1 MNDAYEHEDAS
12 NLEFGKALTGQS
24 PVLFN
29 AEVAVLLDN
38 RRKEYQDKGLRVPE
52 ALTLTLEYCKTFGGV
67 KPADEEGAN
76 QYLAN
81 LRQVLE
87 QWEFG
92 GAEDTPYK
100 KSLHPFEVAALANL
114 MTTSSD
120 RDEACALIPSLRR
133 TDRLGDRFTEDQIDA
148 ILENFQNV
156 LLGLQQGQG
165 SFAGGGG
172 AATGEEKMVTGMYQ
186 EHDDL

>member
-1 MNDAYEHEDAS
+1 
-12 NLEFGKALTGQS
+12 
-24 PVLFN
+24 
-29 AEVAVLLDN
+29 
-38 RRKEYQDKGLRVPE
+38 
-52 ALTLTLEYCKTFGGV
+52 
-67 KPADEEGAN
+67 
-76 QYLAN
+76 
-81 LRQVLE
+81 
-87 QWEFG
+87 
-92 GAEDTPYK
+92 
-100 KSLHPFEVAALANL
+100 
-114 MTTSSD
+114 
-120 RDEACALIPSLRR
+120 LRR

>member
-1 MNDAYEHEDAS
+1 MLHRRIYAFECVP
-12 NLEFGKALTGQS
+12 ALLICHPTTY
-24 PVLFN
+24 
-29 AEVAVLLDN
+29 N
-38 RRKEYQDKGLRVPE
+38 RT
-52 ALTLTLEYCKTFGGV
+52 LTLTLEYCKTFGGV

-76 QYLAN
+76 QYLTN

-120 RDEACALIPSLRR
+120 RDEAC
-133 TDRLGDRFTEDQIDA
+133 TC
-148 ILENFQNV
+148 
-156 LLGLQQGQG
+156 
-165 SFAGGGG
+165 
-172 AATGEEKMVTGMYQ
+172 
-186 EHDDL
+186 

>member
-1 MNDAYEHEDAS
+1 MP
-12 NLEFGKALTGQS
+12 ALPYPHQH
-24 PVLFN
+24 
-29 AEVAVLLDN
+29 
-38 RRKEYQDKGLRVPE
+38 R

-76 QYLAN
+76 QYLTN

-120 RDEACALIPSLRR
+120 RDEAC
-133 TDRLGDRFTEDQIDA
+133 T
-148 ILENFQNV
+148 
-156 LLGLQQGQG
+156 
-165 SFAGGGG
+165 
-172 AATGEEKMVTGMYQ
+172 
-186 EHDDL
+186 